1 MQLIPGTFD
10 TKLLTSM
17 SAALDAAVRSAGYA
31 VGVRSDEVRLAMARS
46 VFSAA
51 SRGERDPAELQ
62 RIALA
67 GVEVP
72 AVAAA
77 EVLPY
82 PPYSLPITHRYS
94 A

>member
-31 VGVRSDEVRLAMARS
+31 VGVRSGEVRLAMARS

>member
-1 MQLIPGTFD
+1 MQLIPGSFD
-10 TKLLTSM
+10 TKLLTLM

-31 VGVRSDEVRLAMARS
+31 VGVRSDD
-46 VFSAA
+46 
-51 SRGERDPAELQ
+51 GKDPAELQ
-62 RIALA
+62 RIALT

-72 AVAAA
+72 AVAVA

>member
-1 MQLIPGTFD
+1 MQLIPGSFD
-10 TKLLTSM
+10 AKLLTLM

-31 VGVRSDEVRLAMARS
+31 VGGRDDEVRLALARS
-46 VFSAA
+46 VISAA
-51 SRGERDPAELQ
+51 NLGERDPAELQ
-62 RIALA
+62 RIALT
-67 GVEVP
+67 GIEVP
-72 AVAAA
+72 AVAVA